1 MYAMDLEHLL
11 ARFNLKRRDG
21 LVDYLK
27 FVEKL
32 QSRSN
37 LSLFNKMLPKLNH
50 RLYAD
55 GENPRVYKDGLTAS
69 EAEVCL
75 LKQCH
80 RLFLQLLTA
89 FRKADIS
96 DHETVS
102 YHEFKEILEKVFQ
115 IQLTKDQLDTIVNK
129 AGYLENN
136 LVDYPKFL
144 LLFQDRPS
152 TCELKEEVARFSLRL
167 KDQNIRVDR
176 IRYIERFGGDLARY
190 SHAQKQRPLQEL
202 RTIVHNLLQR
212 KLRSFCKVF
221 VNVCKN
227 DACTA
232 DKEKLDSVLLRMNI
246 ILLPMELEKLWH
258 SLPISYPVEAISL
271 RKLLRH
277 FSRCKNVRESGGKYL
292 QESPVFLTLNKLRR
306 DIVDHWNDLK
316 SVLKERDPCGTGK
329 VPFRDVQALCITLK
343 LNVLPTE
350 IHKLCQAF
358 DQNKNGE
365 FHYIP
370 FLKFY
375 VKKKQGKSLT

>member
-1 MYAMDLEHLL
+1 AAKSKQKTSNSVINFDDDVIKIFKVKLDEACMIILHEFAKYDKQETCQISKTAFRHALANLRNPMYAMDLEHLL
-11 ARFNLKRRDG
+11 ARFNLKSRDG

-102 YHEFKEILEKVFQ
+102 YHEFKEILEKLFQ

-232 DKEKLDSVLLRMNI
+232 DIE
-246 ILLPMELEKLWH
+246 
-258 SLPISYPVEAISL
+258 
-271 RKLLRH
+271 
-277 FSRCKNVRESGGKYL
+277 
-292 QESPVFLTLNKLRR
+292 
-306 DIVDHWNDLK
+306 
-316 SVLKERDPCGTGK
+316 
-329 VPFRDVQALCITLK
+329 
-343 LNVLPTE
+343 
-350 IHKLCQAF
+350 
-358 DQNKNGE
+358 
-365 FHYIP
+365 
-370 FLKFY
+370 
-375 VKKKQGKSLT
+375 